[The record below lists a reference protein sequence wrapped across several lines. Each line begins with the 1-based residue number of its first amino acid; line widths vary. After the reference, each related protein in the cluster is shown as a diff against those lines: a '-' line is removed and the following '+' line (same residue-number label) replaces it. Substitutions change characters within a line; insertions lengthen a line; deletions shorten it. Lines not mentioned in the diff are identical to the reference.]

1 MGDNVRIGMNSFAWI
16 LVALGSLASAE
27 AGFIA
32 SDGSPVTLNDRGFS
46 VTPPKG
52 WEYRTDLPNLSLVL
66 QAPKE
71 KGQTYQKSIQ
81 VMVRNTPVAI
91 DETTAVQFEA
101 ELTKVFGKSM
111 TNVTDFHIRN
121 HELVEL
127 TNGTKAILYYTGM
140 NLDGFN
146 LMQIHVVASSD
157 TKHFIATY
165 TDLAEFFD
173 KGTDSPVLMTAWT
186 ALSSLQ
192 FSGAAPQRFEMPIR
206 VFAVIGG
213 IILIGI
219 LLSVG
224 RTLMA
229 TVRYRKLTTGMDA
242 EENGYEDEGTDGS
255 SHGSEEFKM
264 VPSEQPSSI
273 KRPIGFG
280 DKPEVTKASRHAA
293 TITPVSSDASMDDD
307 WNLDDTNPG
316 SKVG

>member
-1 MGDNVRIGMNSFAWI
+1 MNSFAWI
-16 LVALGSLASAE
+16 LVVAASVAAAE
-27 AGFIA
+27 TGFVA
-32 SDGSPVTLNDRGFS
+32 SDGSPVTMKDRGFAI
-46 VTPPKG
+46 TPPKG
-52 WEYRTDLPNLSLVL
+52 WEYRTDLPNLSMVL

-140 NLDGFN
+140 TLDGFN

-192 FSGAAPQRFEMPIR
+192 FNGAAPQRFEMPIR
-206 VFAVIGG
+206 IFAILGG

-224 RTLMA
+224 RTLTA
-229 TVRYRKLTTGMDA
+229 TMRYRKLTKGMDA
-242 EENGYEDEGTDGS
+242 EENGYEDDS
-255 SHGSEEFKM
+255 SNESTHGSEDFKIAT
-264 VPSEQPSSI
+264 SAQPSSI

-280 DKPEVTKASRHAA
+280 DKPEVTKASRHTA
-293 TITPVSSDASMDDD
+293 TVTPVSSDASMDDD